1 MYFTLL
7 KTTKVGEERIK
18 ILFSIVL
25 SHQSAMIRASS
36 RQKNS
41 EDQRVISPHVAVMLY
56 SSGFTMFGIIVIVS
70 TATWPITNFQSLFSL
85 YLLPVLAF
93 PLLHLIFPCC
103 LCPQTLLTTTNQMMP
118 LHVLLLLLHCLSFP
132 PQVLAS
138 AVKLLPPM
146 PSQSLCHQLAY
157 SLSAP
162 KLSSAILHNQFSP
175 QSPYCSCT
183 RPSFST
189 VLTRPP
195 MLLHLLH
202 PIIPIKHHCPT
213 KTSLITNRYFLQ
225 PYDRLSMF
233 PVAACQQL
241 APQHQDNLGS

>member
-41 EDQRVISPHVAVMLY
+41 EDQRVISPHVSVMLY
-56 SSGFTMFGIIVIVS
+56 SSGFTMFGIIVIES

-103 LCPQTLLTTTNQMMP
+103 LCPQTLLTTTNWMMP
-118 LHVLLLLLHCLSFP
+118 LHAVLLLHCLSFL

-138 AVKLLPPM
+138 AVKLLPHM

-157 SLSAP
+157 SLSAL
-162 KLSSAILHNQFSP
+162 KLSLAILHNQFSP

-183 RPSFST
+183 RPTFSH
-189 VLTRPP
+189 PP
-195 MLLHLLH
+195 
-202 PIIPIKHHCPT
+202 
-213 KTSLITNRYFLQ
+213 S
-225 PYDRLSMF
+225 D
-233 PVAACQQL
+233 VAAL
-241 APQHQDNLGS
+241 AASNYSHQTPPAPLKPATKSSSTFCNHLPALLGCLLLPPTASSTAL